1 MGSGQ
6 VRMDD
11 GGLAAR
17 PGVRASGRQTS
28 IRRAASA
35 AACAVLLGAGLA
47 ACSPGNPDPAAEG
60 TTSTSSSAP
69 TTSGAIPKVDAGPPL
84 PADAR
89 VMSLGDLP
97 DPANG
102 DCELFQTLPPDSDA
116 EAEDLVPKIY
126 DRGRLIVGLDQ
137 GSNLFSFRDPV
148 SGELEGFDVDLAKE
162 IARDIFGDPER
173 VEFRSLTSGE
183 RIAALQDHRVD
194 VVVKSMSIT
203 CERREHVRFSAPYY
217 SANQRLLTLRGSEIG
232 QLSDLDGKRVCV
244 AEGTTSA
251 AKLRDI
257 VGDVTVLSVNTW
269 ADCLVAIQQEQ
280 VDAITTDDAILAGM
294 VAQDPNLVIVGD
306 YVSAEPYGVGIPPN
320 RPGDNTDGLVRQVNG
335 TLERIRSSGRW
346 REMYNKWLSQ
356 YGSNPVM
363 PRPVYSEDL
372 PDDAGLSSSTSK
384 PQSSTPPTSNSTSTS
399 TSEEGGN

>member
-17 PGVRASGRQTS
+17 PDVRTPGRPS
-28 IRRAASA
+28 ALRRAASA
-35 AACAVLLGAGLA
+35 AACAVLFGAGLA
-47 ACSPGNPDPAAEG
+47 ACSPGEPDPTAEEP
-60 TTSTSSSAP
+60 TPTSSRAP
-69 TTSGAIPKVDAGPPL
+69 TTSGAIPTVEAGPPL

-116 EAEDLVPKIY
+116 DAEDLVPKIY

-232 QLSDLDGKRVCV
+232 QLRDLDGKRVCV

-346 REMYNKWLSQ
+346 REMYNTWLSQ

-399 TSEEGGN
+399 TSEEGGS

>member
-1 MGSGQ
+1 
-6 VRMDD
+6 
-11 GGLAAR
+11 
-17 PGVRASGRQTS
+17 
-28 IRRAASA
+28 
-35 AACAVLLGAGLA
+35 
-47 ACSPGNPDPAAEG
+47 
-60 TTSTSSSAP
+60 
-69 TTSGAIPKVDAGPPL
+69 
-84 PADAR
+84 
-89 VMSLGDLP
+89 MSLSDLP
-97 DPANG
+97 EATNG
-102 DCELFQTLPPDSDA
+102 DCELFQTLPPDEDA
-116 EAEDLVPKIY
+116 KAEDLVPKIY

-173 VEFRSLTSGE
+173 VEFRSLTSAE
-183 RIAALQDHRVD
+183 RIDALRDHRVD

-217 SANQRLLTLRGSEIG
+217 SANQRLLTLRGSEIS

-251 AKLRDI
+251 AKLREV

-306 YVSAEPYGVGIPPN
+306 YVGAEPYGVGIPPSTAD
-320 RPGDNTDGLVRQVNG
+320 DNTDGLVRQVNS
-335 TLERIRSSGRW
+335 TLERIRDSGRW
-346 REMYNKWLSQ
+346 REMYNRWLSQ

-372 PDDAGLSSSTSK
+372 PDDPGLRRSTSK
-384 PQSSTPPTSNSTSTS
+384 EQTLVPTTSKGSDSGSGSGSSSGSTSSPAS
-399 TSEEGGN
+399 TSAEGGN

>member
-11 GGLAAR
+11 GGRAAPPR
-17 PGVRASGRQTS
+17 GRVVA
-28 IRRAASA
+28 RRAAAA
-35 AACAVLLGAGLA
+35 AACAVLFGAGLS
-47 ACSPGNPDPAAEG
+47 ACAPAEPDPSGESA
-60 TTSTSSSAP
+60 TPTSSSEP
-69 TTSGAIPKVDAGPPL
+69 TTSGAIPTVDAGPPL

-89 VMSLGDLP
+89 VMSLSELP
-97 DPANG
+97 EATNG
-102 DCELFQTLPPDSDA
+102 DCELFQTLPPEQGA
-116 EAEDLVPKIY
+116 KAEDLVPEIY

-173 VEFRSLTSGE
+173 VEFRSLTSAE
-183 RIAALQDHRVD
+183 RIDALQEHRVD

-217 SANQRLLTLRGSEIG
+217 SANQRLLTLRNSEIG

-251 AKLRDI
+251 AKLREV

-306 YVSAEPYGVGIPPN
+306 YVGAEPYGVGIPPSS
-320 RPGDNTDGLVRQVNG
+320 PDDNTDGLVRQVNA

-346 REMYNKWLSQ
+346 REMYDKWLSA

-372 PDDAGLSSSTSK
+372 PDDAGLRTSTSKEQAGEETSGAGSRSGASSTSG
-384 PQSSTPPTSNSTSTS
+384 
-399 TSEEGGN
+399 EGGN